1 MADRLTQLQDCLD
14 QVNHPT
20 QHSFLVGHTK
30 KVKKKQLLTQFYAS
44 LRYLSSHHDSSPL
57 DPQSNNQPPYPASD
71 TAPTQRV
78 DSPADFKAAQKELAQ
93 DLVTKTKQ
101 IEYLIRVLP
110 GLESSEQQQEERI
123 GRLEME
129 LREAEAER
137 NRAVKEKEAWMKEL
151 DMAIMRVRR

>member
-14 QVNHPT
+14 
-20 QHSFLVGHTK
+20 
-30 KVKKKQLLTQFYAS
+30 QLLTQFYAS

>member
-14 QVNHPT
+14 
-20 QHSFLVGHTK
+20 
-30 KVKKKQLLTQFYAS
+30 QLLTQFYAS
-44 LRYLSSHHDSSPL
+44 LRYLSSHHDSSSL
-57 DPQSNNQPPYPASD
+57 DPQSNQPPYPASD

-78 DSPADFKAAQKELAQ
+78 DSPSDFKAAQKELAQ

-129 LREAEAER
+129 LREAEEER
-137 NRAVKEKEAWMKEL
+137 NRAAKEKEAWMREL